1 MSQVITNEYQSLRG
15 FSILFSSEHE
25 FTDPSYD
32 EWSLLVGVDP
42 SYVSNVFLYSP
53 WPSDKQLTGSNY
65 QMILFLPSKFH
76 CLFSYDTCYWV
87 QRILFA
93 MLSRFVIDARPGIL
107 WTNAV
112 HTINCFVLQ
121 QPEIRSLTLTDHKGP
136 FKTWI
141 WPYLGTNLI

>member
-53 WPSDKQLTGSNY
+53 MAIGQAANRLQLPNDIVFAIKIPLALQLWHLLLS
-65 QMILFLPSKFH
+65 SKNII
-76 CLFSYDTCYWV
+76 CDAIKVCDWCP
-87 QRILFA
+87 A
-93 MLSRFVIDARPGIL
+93 GNFVDQCSA
-107 WTNAV
+107 
-112 HTINCFVLQ
+112 H
-121 QPEIRSLTLTDHKGP
+121 D
-136 FKTWI
+136 
-141 WPYLGTNLI
+141 